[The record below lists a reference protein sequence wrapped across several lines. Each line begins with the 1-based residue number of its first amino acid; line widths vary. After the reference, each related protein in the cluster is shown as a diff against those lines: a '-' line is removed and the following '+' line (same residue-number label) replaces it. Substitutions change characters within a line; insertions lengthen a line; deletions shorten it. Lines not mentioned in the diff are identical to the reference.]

1 MLEVEVSL
9 LNGDQGAPV
18 AGGRRRSRG
27 SLRSRVTLWNAAV
40 MAATLTALMLAAI
53 HEERGQIVRTEAAHA
68 RALLEHL
75 ARMPEFQGDIATVR
89 SHLELMRES
98 LRASGDALALAPR
111 AERILAPED
120 PGTRL
125 VATRSLSLRQ
135 GEFDL
140 RYVSDGDR
148 IRRSLRRSVAMHI
161 LYGLVALAALVAGT
175 EWILRA
181 NLVVPL
187 RSLSRQLDHMRDG
200 RGWLAHPP
208 HTDEE
213 LSGVARAVGDLGPAL
228 ERQVN
233 EWIQAERR
241 AAVALALRSIRSR
254 LRESEDQAAAGASA
268 VVQAERDRYARLLA
282 DEERAAFASQAH
294 TAAGG

>member
-1 MLEVEVSL
+1 MDGV
-9 LNGDQGAPV
+9 QGV
-18 AGGRRRSRG
+18 AVKAGKRPSRA
-27 SLRSRVTLWNAAV
+27 SLRSRVSLWNAAV
-40 MAATLTALMLAAI
+40 MAATLTVLTVVAI
-53 HEERGQIVRTEAAHA
+53 HEERGQIVRTETAHA
-68 RALLEHL
+68 RALLDHL
-75 ARMPEFQGDIATVR
+75 ARMPEFQGDVGTVR

-98 LRASGDALALAPR
+98 LRAFGDALALAPR

-120 PGTRL
+120 PGARL

-135 GEFDL
+135 GEFEL

-148 IRRSLRRSVAMHI
+148 IRRALRRSVAMHI
-161 LYGLVALAALVAGT
+161 LYGLAALAALVAGT

-187 RSLSRQLDHMRDG
+187 RSLSRQLDDMRDG
-200 RGWLAHPP
+200 RGWLTRLP

-213 LSGVARAVGDLGPAL
+213 LAGVARAVGDLGPAL

-233 EWIQAERR
+233 EWIEAERR
-241 AAVALALRSIRSR
+241 AAVALSIGSIRAR
-254 LRESEDQAAAGASA
+254 LRESEDHTSADAS
-268 VVQAERDRYARLLA
+268 VQAERRRYALALA

-294 TAAGG
+294 TATGG

>member
-1 MLEVEVSL
+1 MLEVSL
-9 LNGDQGAPV
+9 MNGVQGAPV

-75 ARMPEFQGDIATVR
+75 ARMPEFQDDVGTVR

-98 LRASGDALALAPR
+98 LRASGDVLALAPR
-111 AERILAPED
+111 AERILAPEN
-120 PGTRL
+120 PGARL

-135 GEFDL
+135 GEFEL

-148 IRRSLRRSVAMHI
+148 IRGALRRSVAMHI
-161 LYGLVALAALVAGT
+161 LYGLAALAALVAGT

-200 RGWLAHPP
+200 RGWLTHLP

-213 LSGVARAVGDLGPAL
+213 LAGVARAVGDLGPAL

-254 LRESEDQAAAGASA
+254 LRESEDQTATAASA
-268 VVQAERDRYARLLA
+268 VVQAERDRYARVLA
-282 DEERAAFASQAH
+282 DEERAVFARQAH
-294 TAAGG
+294 AAAGG